1 MTKPYFHSL
10 QYPHAYRRGC
20 AAPIV
25 VLLVHGK
32 PGNGKDSAARATVNH
47 AHELSEALG
56 RKFTIFTPTGGEKE
70 SVEAETDAR
79 MIFAP
84 LLVLLLEPTE
94 GDATAHNAFP
104 CRECQPAGGAN
115 VAVGC
120 CS

>member
-1 MTKPYFHSL
+1 MRLLPPSGFFSGRAKNPYL
-10 QYPHAYRRGC
+10 RMCP
-20 AAPIV
+20 
-25 VLLVHGK
+25 
-32 PGNGKDSAARATVNH
+32 
-47 AHELSEALG
+47 
-56 RKFTIFTPTGGEKE
+56 TIFTPTGGEKE

-115 VAVGC
+115 VGVGC